1 MRYSEKNQRHLK
13 TGYEPE
19 RNCPNYSIE
28 LTTEQVID
36 MVQQMPKKSN
46 VLSRISKLLHQ
57 NARCQLPLSS
67 NLVKEKHANIS

>member
-46 VLSRISKLLHQ
+46 VLSRIGKQLRRNALWQLLCS
-57 NARCQLPLSS
+57 A
-67 NLVKEKHANIS
+67 NLGKEEYANVS